1 MDFAPTEGQ
10 HDLAEL
16 TRDIVTD
23 HVTADRLREVESGPD
38 RFDRS
43 LWTELGKAG
52 VLDAALPEA
61 LGGGGCGL
69 LEQCGVL
76 IELGRAVAPVPYLP
90 SLVSGAAAV
99 VRFGDP
105 SQQERWARPA
115 GDGEIVLTTAFAE
128 GADPAPAAPATTA
141 RRDGGGWVLSGTKV
155 AVPAGAIADFFLVPA
170 STANG
175 PLVFV
180 VAADDEGTSVRRQ
193 EVVDGDTEAW
203 LELTGVALDDDRLLG
218 GDEAADVASWIEARG
233 TLGLC
238 AEQLGVLERAL
249 ELTAEYARERTQFDR
264 PIGTFQAV
272 SQRLADA
279 YIDVEAVRLTMWQ
292 AAWRAA
298 EGLRCD
304 TEVATA
310 KFWAAEAG
318 HRVAHT
324 AVHVHGGVGI
334 DLEHHLHRYFV
345 AAKRREFALGG
356 ATSQLRRIGAALAED
371 DAAVPK

>member
-23 HVTADRLREVESGPD
+23 HVTADRLRDVESGPD
-38 RFDRS
+38 RFDRA

-69 LEQCGVL
+69 PEQCAVL
-76 IELGRAVAPVPYLP
+76 VELGRAVTPVPYLP
-90 SLVSGAAAV
+90 SLVTGASAV
-99 VRFGDP
+99 VRFGDAR
-105 SQQERWARPA
+105 QHERWARPA
-115 GDGEIVLTTAFAE
+115 GDGEIVLTAAFAE
-128 GADPAPAAPATTA
+128 GADPAPAAPSTTA
-141 RRDGGGWVLSGTKV
+141 ERDGAKWRVNGVKV
-155 AVPAGAIADFFLVPA
+155 AVPAGAVADFFLVPA
-170 STANG
+170 STPHG
-175 PLVFV
+175 RRVFV
-180 VAADDEGTSVRRQ
+180 VAADDGGVAVRRQ
-193 EVVDGDTEAW
+193 QIVDGDSEAW
-203 LELTGVALDDDRLLG
+203 LELSGVGLDDDRLLG
-218 GDEAADVASWIEARG
+218 GDEAADVADWLEARG

-249 ELTAEYARERTQFDR
+249 ELTAEYAGERTQFDR

-304 TEVATA
+304 AEVATA

-356 ATSQLRRIGAALAED
+356 ATAQLHRIGTALAD
-371 DAAVPK
+371 DGTLLD